1 MTDFN
6 IISQLNLYT
15 MSDLHVIACVITIKQ
30 NSWTKLARH
39 NIHARIQSQA
49 TVGPPAKRHLN
60 GVSLTG

>member
-1 MTDFN
+1 
-6 IISQLNLYT
+6 